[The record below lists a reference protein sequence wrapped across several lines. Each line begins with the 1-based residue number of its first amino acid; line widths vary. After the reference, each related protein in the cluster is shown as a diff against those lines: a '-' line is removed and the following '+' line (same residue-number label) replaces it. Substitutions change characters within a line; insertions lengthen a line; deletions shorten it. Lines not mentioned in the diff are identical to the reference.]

1 MFEIIRPGTNFDF
14 VGYRFYAVTASII
27 VILLGVVSLAVRGVN
42 YGIDFAG
49 GTLVHVKFHQ
59 PVSINDIR
67 EALERIEAKDVTVQD
82 FGGGGSNEFIVRMLE
97 SDPDLK
103 RGLAQEISKTLGER
117 FKGKSEFEVLRVES
131 VGPRVGKDLRQR
143 AVLAVLAATVVM
155 AAYIAVR
162 FEPRFGIGAAVAL
175 LHDVMVAV
183 GALSVMRMDFDLT
196 TVAALLTIVGYS
208 VNDTVIV
215 SDRIRENMRKYR
227 KMDMGPLI
235 DLSVNEVLP
244 RTVMTSITVLLALG
258 SLLIFGGHV
267 LRGFSA
273 AMMLGIIIGTYSS
286 IYVSASML
294 ITLGLRAEPK
304 IKGPGPGRRSGP
316 QNESYDGAQV

>member
-67 EALERIEAKDVTVQD
+67 DALERIEAKDVTVQD
-82 FGGGGSNEFIVRMLE
+82 FGGSGSNEFIVRLLE
-97 SDPDLK
+97 SDPELK
-103 RGLAQEISKTLGER
+103 RGLPQEISKTLGEH

-175 LHDVMVAV
+175 LHDVMVAI
-183 GALSVMRMDFDLT
+183 GALSLMRMDFDLT

-215 SDRIRENMRKYR
+215 SDRIRENMRKNR
-227 KMDMGPLI
+227 REPLASVMNRSI
-235 DLSVNEVLP
+235 NETLS
-244 RTVMTSITVLLALG
+244 RTILTGGTVLLVVLALF
-258 SLLIFGGHV
+258 LLGGDIIH
-267 LRGFSA
+267 GFA
-273 AMMLGIIIGTYSS
+273 FTLLVGIIVGTYSS
-286 IYVSASML
+286 IYVASPIVL
-294 ITLGLRAEPK
+294 YLDFKPR
-304 IKGPGPGRRSGP
+304 GRTK
-316 QNESYDGAQV
+316 AAA

>member
-1 MFEIIRPGTNFDF
+1 MFELIKPGTNLDF

-27 VILLGVVSLAVRGVN
+27 VILLGVVSLLVRGVN

-59 PVSINDIR
+59 AVSINDIR
-67 EALERIEAKDVTVQD
+67 AALENISAKDVTVQD

-97 SDPDLK
+97 SDPELK
-103 RGLAQEISKTLGER
+103 RGLPQQISKTLSER
-117 FKGKSEFEVLRVES
+117 FQGKSEFEVLRIES

-155 AAYIAVR
+155 GVYIAVR

-183 GALSVMRMDFDLT
+183 TALSLTGMEFDLT

-215 SDRIRENMRKYR
+215 SDRIRENMRKNR
-227 KMDMGPLI
+227 REPLASVMNRSI
-235 DLSVNEVLP
+235 NETLS
-244 RTVMTSITVLLALG
+244 RTILTGGTVLLVVLALFFLG
-258 SLLIFGGHV
+258 GEIIHGFAFTLLIGV
-267 LRGFSA
+267 
-273 AMMLGIIIGTYSS
+273 IVGTYSS
-286 IYVSASML
+286 VYVASPIVLYMDFKPRS
-294 ITLGLRAEPK
+294 RAK
-304 IKGPGPGRRSGP
+304 A
-316 QNESYDGAQV
+316 GA